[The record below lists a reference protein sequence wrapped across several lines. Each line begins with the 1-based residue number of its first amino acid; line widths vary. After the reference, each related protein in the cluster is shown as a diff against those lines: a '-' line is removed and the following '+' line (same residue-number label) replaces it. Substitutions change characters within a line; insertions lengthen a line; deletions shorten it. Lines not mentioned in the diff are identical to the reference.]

1 MDELDPSGSAAG
13 IAGEPREP
21 TSGRAAVP
29 VTAPPVHGR
38 AAVAPPHPVG
48 APAPSDPS
56 RLRSTAADLP
66 WLANLARET
75 ARDGSWRLAGYGSRI
90 DGGPAEPIAT
100 HLGSPPPWPD
110 EARAARPAA
119 PGGAMPPAVTTLAEI
134 PLALLV
140 KPTPPPAVDH
150 EPTPAL
156 PEIAPTGLAP
166 TGLAPTEPASETAP
180 SGPGLREPVPS
191 LSAPAEPVPSAPP
204 PEPPVASAPVLSPSL
219 PTGAASAARRPH
231 GSPIAVPTATA
242 AEPAPGRA
250 PAVVPRWPWRRIAK
264 RAAVSAI
271 ALFAAWLVA
280 VLGMIVAFRYVDPPF
295 SNLMLFH
302 RLTGEVVVQSWLPVE
317 RMPAQL
323 IRAIVVSE
331 DGRFCSHRGIDLKEI
346 ELAIER
352 SKDGTPRGA
361 STITMQVAKNL
372 FLWPSKSY
380 VRKALEVPLTLAIEA
395 LWSKRRIFEV
405 YANIA
410 EWGPGVFGV
419 EAAAGYHFGKSAAR
433 VGEREAALLAVAL
446 PNPVTRDAGDP
457 GPGTERLANVIQ
469 SRMRAMSRAASC
481 VERAPR
487 G

>member
-1 MDELDPSGSAAG
+1 M
-13 IAGEPREP
+13 
-21 TSGRAAVP
+21 
-29 VTAPPVHGR
+29 
-38 AAVAPPHPVG
+38 
-48 APAPSDPS
+48 
-56 RLRSTAADLP
+56 
-66 WLANLARET
+66 
-75 ARDGSWRLAGYGSRI
+75 
-90 DGGPAEPIAT
+90 
-100 HLGSPPPWPD
+100 
-110 EARAARPAA
+110 
-119 PGGAMPPAVTTLAEI
+119 
-134 PLALLV
+134 
-140 KPTPPPAVDH
+140 
-150 EPTPAL
+150 
-156 PEIAPTGLAP
+156 
-166 TGLAPTEPASETAP
+166 
-180 SGPGLREPVPS
+180 
-191 LSAPAEPVPSAPP
+191 
-204 PEPPVASAPVLSPSL
+204 
-219 PTGAASAARRPH
+219 
-231 GSPIAVPTATA
+231 
-242 AEPAPGRA
+242 
-250 PAVVPRWPWRRIAK
+250 PRWPWRRIAK